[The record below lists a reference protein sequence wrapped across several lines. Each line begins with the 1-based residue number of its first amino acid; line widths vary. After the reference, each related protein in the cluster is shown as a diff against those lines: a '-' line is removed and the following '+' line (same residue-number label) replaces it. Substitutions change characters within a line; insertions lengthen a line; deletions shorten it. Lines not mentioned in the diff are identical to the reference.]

1 MQSQIAK
8 IFSKVNDR
16 LILFRY
22 IYPFVRKNKERVIT
36 KENTL
41 CLFCQP
47 RGGSTWLSEIL
58 LNIPKSVLIDEPL
71 WRGKVAAPFSKPD
84 YYTRKVKKIAD
95 LDFFYNQYIPE
106 GEQWVEAKAAFQEI
120 LSGQTISIGLYDEQ
134 DLKKL
139 EYGNFYIT
147 KFNYANLL
155 APWLINQFDFNAILL
170 TRHPCAVI
178 SSQLKLP
185 AWKNIDPAKAT
196 GTGNFPYHE
205 HYASA
210 LKKIGKIDSRE
221 KYLALIW
228 ALGFRNTA
236 MHQYNN
242 KKWLTI
248 AYESLLT
255 NFRDEINR
263 INERFSFSLEN
274 LNIDSKKPSKST
286 RPGSI
291 ISLQND
297 EQLSS
302 WKSNLTK
309 KQIAIILKVLDQLDI
324 DIYSEQLE
332 PDYNSL
338 YSISQ
343 NV

>member
-1 MQSQIAK
+1 
-8 IFSKVNDR
+8 
-16 LILFRY
+16 
-22 IYPFVRKNKERVIT
+22 
-36 KENTL
+36 
-41 CLFCQP
+41 
-47 RGGSTWLSEIL
+47 
-58 LNIPKSVLIDEPL
+58 
-71 WRGKVAAPFSKPD
+71 
-84 YYTRKVKKIAD
+84 
-95 LDFFYNQYIPE
+95 
-106 GEQWVEAKAAFQEI
+106 
-120 LSGQTISIGLYDEQ
+120 
-134 DLKKL
+134 
-139 EYGNFYIT
+139 
-147 KFNYANLL
+147 
-155 APWLINQFDFNAILL
+155 
-170 TRHPCAVI
+170 
-178 SSQLKLP
+178 
-185 AWKNIDPAKAT
+185 
-196 GTGNFPYHE
+196 
-205 HYASA
+205 
-210 LKKIGKIDSRE
+210 
-221 KYLALIW
+221 
-228 ALGFRNTA
+228 